1 MKKLVFILLNVFMFS
16 LVAKAE
22 FVVITNDQK
31 AANDSEVSVYL
42 EWKLEKEEK
51 ELLENYVIT
60 PLKRQLNA
68 YLIYYNTRFDSQ
80 GNYERWTKGFNYITV
95 LIDVLNSPDIFSG
108 YYWVF
113 LSRFQKEGMS
123 VFSDKKKD
131 LVVREAYMDYV
142 VFRAD
147 KVLKKFEEYSKKF
160 RAVIS
165 RERAAPSV
173 NYVQSFVSTEKY
185 EQTKKWED
193 TDCNY
198 MLRLWL
204 KLSYNPEGKKVYI
217 EPDYSNW

>member
-16 LVAKAE
+16 LIAKAE

-95 LIDVLNSPDIFSG
+95 LIDVLNSPDIF
-108 YYWVF
+108 
-113 LSRFQKEGMS
+113 
-123 VFSDKKKD
+123 
-131 LVVREAYMDYV
+131 
-142 VFRAD
+142 
-147 KVLKKFEEYSKKF
+147 
-160 RAVIS
+160 
-165 RERAAPSV
+165 
-173 NYVQSFVSTEKY
+173 
-185 EQTKKWED
+185 
-193 TDCNY
+193 
-198 MLRLWL
+198 
-204 KLSYNPEGKKVYI
+204 
-217 EPDYSNW
+217 